1 MKLIKYCSIGLTTLL
16 LLFLGHLCFDDV
28 QAQASYYSSLKNS
41 SIQITTPNS
50 SSISCQDSLLI
61 EGSSNLKEIWF
72 GIRGPQQELS
82 LWKAQ
87 VKEGIFSTTIN
98 LRFGS
103 GQYTIWAGADP
114 HRFDGTIRFLVH
126 NQSVTDNRYM
136 VASIYVDSHQ
146 SEIIDLA
153 AAIAPEG
160 MSGREK
166 AESIHSWIT
175 QNIKYDYEAYL
186 NQDVHLRQASQI
198 LKEGKGLCRDFSFL
212 FAALARAAQ
221 LPAKVVYGQAE
232 TDSNWEMHAWNEV
245 MIDGQWVAVDSSWDA
260 GYIKG
265 KSFVQAPSRKYLAP
279 DAKTFA
285 LTHRLTQTTV
295 H

>member
-1 MKLIKYCSIGLTTLL
+1 MKLFRYCGIVFLTLL
-16 LLFLGHLCFDDV
+16 LLILDFCLSDG
-28 QAQASYYSSLKNS
+28 QAQAFYYSSLKNS
-41 SIQITTPNS
+41 NIQITAPGG
-50 SSISCQDSLLI
+50 SSINCNDSLVI
-61 EGSSNLKEIWF
+61 EGSSNLEEIWF

-82 LWKAQ
+82 LWKTE
-87 VKEGIFSTTIN
+87 VNEGVFSTTIN

-114 HRFDGTIRFLVH
+114 QRFDGTIRFLVH
-126 NQSVTDNRYM
+126 NQSVADNRYM
-136 VASIYVDSHQ
+136 AASIYVDSHQ

-153 AAIAPEG
+153 AAIAPES
-160 MSGREK
+160 MSAREK
-166 AESIHSWIT
+166 AENIHSWIT

-186 NQDVHLRQASQI
+186 NQDVHLHCASQV

-221 LPAKVVYGQAE
+221 LPTKVVYGQAE
-232 TDSNWEMHAWNEV
+232 TGSSWEMHAWNEV
-245 MIDGQWVAVDSSWDA
+245 MIDEQWVAVDSSWDA

-285 LTHRLTQTTV
+285 LTHKLTQTTV